1 MGYEYDP
8 KRAHETYLR
17 RKAEGRIPKP
27 DPQKQKEAQ
36 KRYYE
41 KKKAALKAQGLST
54 YHMNKNRKPTRTKEE
69 AHEYYLKRKERGVAQ
84 KQYQNKIKEDPLFN
98 RKQHIKRKKADEM
111 WLTKRADRNNVLEW
125 IKIITMIRE
134 SDLPTEEL
142 AEKIAQDKRAWKISN
157 NRQTRKET
165 DKTVYR
171 PRIRNTVLTEK
182 QIQELEDFTLAQGLS
197 SEMEMIKTTVEY
209 DGEMRGIEDKQE
221 EKRVDIYTAQSR
233 YLDKGEAEGKII
245 ARRSE

>member
-1 MGYEYDP
+1 MGAKNGVP
-8 KRAHETYLR
+8 
-17 RKAEGRIPKP
+17 RK
-27 DPQKQKEAQ
+27 
-36 KRYYE
+36 
-41 KKKAALKAQGLST
+41 S
-54 YHMNKNRKPTRTKEE
+54 RTKEE
-69 AHEYYLKRKERGVAQ
+69 AHEYYLKRKEQGLAQ
-84 KQYQNKIKEDPLFN
+84 KQYQDKIKEDPLFN

-157 NRQTRKET
+157 NSQTRKET

-182 QIQELEDFTLAQGLS
+182 QIDELKDFTLAQGLTS
-197 SEMEMIKTTVEY
+197 DMEMIKTTVEY
-209 DGEMRGIEDKQE
+209 DGEMRGIEDKRE
-221 EKRVDIYTAQSR
+221 EKQVDIYTAQSR
-233 YLDKGEAEGKII
+233 YLDKSEAKGKII
-245 ARRSE
+245 ARRSN